1 MADNSLTH
9 EMPSPALP
17 AASSLLSYSQASFPG
32 VLEHVPV
39 VAWMTGIDGR
49 CVFANRTWLSF
60 TARTLDEELGFG
72 WTDRVHPEDR
82 EGTVSAYLHAHAAR
96 SPFRAEYRLQ
106 RRDGAYRLM
115 EASGVPIYDQ
125 AGEFRGYV
133 GLCTDITEL
142 RGAASALART
152 SDHLHLVA
160 TNADEMIYRLRVLP
174 KPALEYVSPGS
185 LRITGY
191 PPEEFIANVER
202 GIDLVVP
209 EDRWIVRDLVA
220 DPIHAPRVVTIRWR
234 HPDGRVVWAQHTRM
248 AVHDADGAVIA
259 IEGVA
264 RDITRQKDLERERDA
279 HSTLLTSLIATMN
292 DAVLV
297 ESEDGRILLANEALC
312 RLFGLDRPSH
322 ALTGTDASTLSEH
335 LRPWASHFKT
345 LKMRRRRSVG
355 EEIRLADNRV
365 LELQYASVDRGEG
378 ACVHVWQFRDISARK
393 QFEAELHSSRQRLR
407 DLAAHDEAVRE
418 EERRSAARML
428 HDELGQLLT
437 SVKLEIVAASDVIR
451 AHPDEHSFG
460 AVDRMQSAAG
470 LLDVCI
476 RTVQR
481 VAAKL
486 RPAPIPEM
494 RISDA
499 VRCEGLLFEQRTKI
513 RCRTTINPARLELDR
528 ERSAVLCRIL
538 TEALTNVARHA
549 AAGAVQLS
557 LKTSAGVVFLSVRD
571 NGRGIALEEI
581 DSPATMGLLGMR
593 ERALSVGGDVRIT
606 RGLRGGT
613 TVMVI
618 LPLPSEPSVA
628 SAAAEGP
635 ARR

>member
-1 MADNSLTH
+1 M
-9 EMPSPALP
+9 
-17 AASSLLSYSQASFPG
+17 
-32 VLEHVPV
+32 
-39 VAWMTGIDGR
+39 AWMTGVDGR

-60 TARTLDEELGFG
+60 TARTLHEELGFG
-72 WTDRVHPEDR
+72 WTERVHPEDR
-82 EGTVSAYLHAHAAR
+82 EGTVSAYLDAHAAR
-96 SPFRAEYRLQ
+96 SPFRTEYRHQ
-106 RRDGAYRLM
+106 RCDGVYRLI
-115 EASGVPIYDQ
+115 EASGVPIYDP
-125 AGEFRGYV
+125 AGEFHGYV
-133 GLCTDITEL
+133 GLSTDITEP

-160 TNADEMIYRLRVLP
+160 TNADEMIYRLRVVP

-202 GIDLVVP
+202 GVVLVVA
-209 EDRWIVRDLVA
+209 EDRWIVRDILA
-220 DPIHAPRVVTIRWR
+220 DPINAPRLVTIRWR
-234 HPDGRVVWAQHTRM
+234 HPDGRVVWAEHTRV

-297 ESEDGRILLANEALC
+297 ESADGRILLANEALG
-312 RLFGLDRPSH
+312 RLFGLERSSQ
-322 ALTGTDASTLSEH
+322 ALTGTDASALSEH
-335 LRPWASHFKT
+335 LRPWAAHFKAM
-345 LKMRRRRSVG
+345 KARRRRSVG

-365 LELQYASVDRGEG
+365 LELQYAPVDRGEG
-378 ACVHVWQFRDISARK
+378 TSVHVWQFRDISARK
-393 QFEAELHSSRQRLR
+393 RFEAELHSSRQRLR

-437 SVKLEIVAASDVIR
+437 SVKLEIAAAADVIR
-451 AHPDEHSFG
+451 TDPDEHSFG

-476 RTVQR
+476 RTVQQ

-486 RPAPIPEM
+486 RPAPVPEM

-499 VRCEGLLFEQRTKI
+499 LRWEALLFEQRTRI
-513 RCRTTINPARLELDR
+513 RCRTTIKPAGLKLDR
-528 ERSAVLCRIL
+528 ERSAVLYRIL

-557 LKTSAGVVFLSVRD
+557 LKKSGGVAFLSVRD
-571 NGRGIALEEI
+571 NGRGIALDAI
-581 DSPATMGLLGMR
+581 DNPATMGLLGMR

-628 SAAAEGP
+628 SAAADGP
-635 ARR
+635 VRR